1 MLLLLH
7 EEELMEEDFLVFLIE
22 FITGGSISH
31 LFQYEEYISLLQYLF
46 TPLMLYF
53 RERRCYYCFM
63 KKS

>member
-31 LFQYEEYISLLQYLF
+31 LFQYKRTYF
-46 TPLMLYF
+46 TITIFLVAIF
-53 RERRCYYCFM
+53 
-63 KKS
+63 